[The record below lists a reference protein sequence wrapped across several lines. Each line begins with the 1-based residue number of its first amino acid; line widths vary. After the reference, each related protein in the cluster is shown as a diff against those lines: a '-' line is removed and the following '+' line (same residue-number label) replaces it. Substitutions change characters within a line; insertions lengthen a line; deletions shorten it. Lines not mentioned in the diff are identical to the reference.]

1 MGKLRVHIK
10 ARDDEGWFF
19 YINNCNIYDYNDFN
33 AIYAYCCYYTYRY
46 VRDGYVDGD
55 FNNVCDYQV
64 YKLNVSV
71 VDKHDFFV
79 CIISIVSIARDDE
92 FNADLK

>member
-1 MGKLRVHIK
+1 ML
-10 ARDDEGWFF
+10 
-19 YINNCNIYDYNDFN
+19 
-33 AIYAYCCYYTYRY
+33 Y
-46 VRDGYVDGD
+46 VRTAVTIRSIRIDMLGMVMLMVTLIMFVTIKYT
-55 FNNVCDYQV
+55 